1 MRDAEPESA
10 SNLVLEI
17 ALTRG
22 STVPDGLTAREIAE
36 ACYSTDDSYAI
47 DTYKRRV
54 GTMKTN
60 GYLSVVNPDE
70 PGPQRLKITLAGKA
84 KFNSLG
90 LYTQTDDRVDA
101 RPR

>member
-1 MRDAEPESA
+1 MRDAEPGSA
-10 SNLVLEI
+10 SNLVLEV

-22 STVPDGLTAREIAE
+22 STVPDGMTAREIAE
-36 ACYSTDDSYAI
+36 ACYIIDDRYAL

-60 GYLSVVNPDE
+60 GYLSAINDG
-70 PGPQRLKITLAGKA
+70 PGPNRLEITPSGKA
-84 KFNSLG
+84 KLNGIG

>member
-1 MRDAEPESA
+1 MRDAEPGSA
-10 SNLVLEI
+10 SNLVLEV

-22 STVPDGLTAREIAE
+22 STMPNGMTSRELAE
-36 ACYSTDDSYAI
+36 ACHVIDDSYAL
-47 DTYKRRV
+47 DTYRRRV

-60 GYLSVVNPDE
+60 GYLKVINDDSRPH
-70 PGPQRLKITLAGKA
+70 RLEITPSGKA
-84 KFNSLG
+84 KLNGLG